1 MFWPICKREKDLEEK
16 GARMTIADN
25 LSHADP
31 ADLDALREALAA
43 SDPDGKLNPIGM
55 SRIEIGPEALDV
67 LTETVSELTQS
78 ERVVLVA
85 DATPAYRNGED
96 LKERVARTLGES
108 FELERVMIGADK
120 DELHA
125 DEEAVAEV
133 EEAID
138 GAGCVVSVGSGTI
151 TDLCKLASKN
161 RGDVPFVAVQSAGSV
176 NGFSDDF
183 SVLLKGGAK
192 RTAPSRYPDALLI
205 DLGVLASAPYEMNAA
220 GFGDTLA
227 TFTAPADW
235 YLAYLVGM
243 GDYHQAPI
251 TLLLEQAHELLDEA
265 VALERR
271 EPEALYKL
279 ARILTLS
286 GLACG
291 AAGSTAPGSG
301 VEHLVSHLLDMSAVQ
316 LDRPFAFHG
325 AQVGVATVPV
335 AAAWEALFS
344 GLDPAKIDPD
354 DCFPEPEEVEP
365 VVREAFAVID
375 PSGQVG
381 EACWSD
387 YSKKIKRWKGCRP
400 QFEGFLA
407 NWPRYK
413 DELREMVVL
422 PERLGNALKES
433 GAPARFGELNP
444 PIPEETAF
452 WALKNCHLMRNRFT
466 LADLLFF
473 IGWWDDRF
481 VERLFDRARSVGGG
495 L

>member
-1 MFWPICKREKDLEEK
+1 
-16 GARMTIADN
+16 MTIDDN
-25 LSHADP
+25 LSRADP
-31 ADLDALREALAA
+31 TDLDALREALTD

-55 SRIEIGPEALDV
+55 SRIEIGTEALDV
-67 LTETVSELTQS
+67 LTETVSELTRS

-85 DATPAYRNGED
+85 DATPAYRDGED
-96 LKERVARTLGES
+96 LKEQVARTLGES
-108 FELERVMIGADK
+108 FDLERAVIGADK

-125 DEEAVAEV
+125 DEETVSEV
-133 EEAID
+133 EEAIE

-151 TDLCKLASKN
+151 TDLCKMASRN
-161 RGDVPFVAVQSAGSV
+161 DVPFVAVQSAGSV

-183 SVLLKGGAK
+183 TVLLKGGAK
-192 RTAPSRYPDALLI
+192 RTVPSRYPDTLLI
-205 DLGVLASAPYEMNAA
+205 DLGVLAEAPHEMNAA
-220 GFGDTLA
+220 GFGDLLA
-227 TFTAPADW
+227 SFTAPADW
-235 YLAYLVGM
+235 YLAYLMGM
-243 GDYHQAPI
+243 GDFHQAPI
-251 TLLLEQAHELLDEA
+251 TLLLDQAHELLDEA
-265 VALERR
+265 VALGER

-279 ARILTLS
+279 ARVLTLS

-316 LDRPFAFHG
+316 LHRPFAFHG

-344 GLDPAKIDPD
+344 GLDPARIDPA

-365 VVREAFAVID
+365 VVREAFAEID

-381 EACWSD
+381 EECWSD
-387 YSKKIKRWKGCRP
+387 YSKKIARWKGCRP
-400 QFEGFLA
+400 QFEGFLG

-413 DELREMVVL
+413 DELKEMVVP

-433 GAPARFGELNP
+433 GAPARFSELNP

-473 IGWWDDRF
+473 IGWWDDGF
-481 VERLFDRARSVGGG
+481 VEKLFDRARSVGGG

>member
-1 MFWPICKREKDLEEK
+1 MNT
-16 GARMTIADN
+16 ASN
-25 LSHADP
+25 LSRADP
-31 ADLDALREALAA
+31 TDLDALRETLAA

-67 LTETVSELTQS
+67 LIETVSELTRS

-85 DATPAYRNGED
+85 DATPAYRDGED
-96 LKERVARTLGES
+96 LKERVARTLSKS
-108 FELERVMIGADK
+108 FELERAVIGADR

-125 DEEAVAEV
+125 DGEAVAEV
-133 EEAID
+133 EEVID
-138 GAGCVVSVGSGTI
+138 GAGCIVSVGSGTI
-151 TDLCKLASKN
+151 TDLCKMASRN

-192 RTAPSRYPDALLI
+192 RTVPSRYPDALLI
-205 DLGVLASAPYEMNAA
+205 DLAVLAEAPYEMNAA

-235 YLAYLVGM
+235 YLAYLMGM

-251 TLLLEQAHELLDEA
+251 TLLLEQAHELLDKA
-265 VALERR
+265 AALQGR

-279 ARILTLS
+279 AHVLTLS

-301 VEHLVSHLLDMSAVQ
+301 VEHLVSHLLDMSAFQ
-316 LDRPFAFHG
+316 LHRPFAFHG

-335 AAAWEALFS
+335 SAAWEALFS

-354 DCFPEPEEVEP
+354 DCFPKPDELEP
-365 VVREAFAVID
+365 VVREAFAEID
-375 PSGQVG
+375 PSGEVG
-381 EACWSD
+381 EECWSD
-387 YSKKIKRWKGCRP
+387 YSKKIERWKGCRP
-400 QFEGFLA
+400 QFEDFLE

-413 DELREMVVL
+413 GELTEMVVP

-444 PIPEETAF
+444 PIPKDTAF

-473 IGWWDDRF
+473 IGWWDDGF
-481 VERLFDRARSVGGG
+481 VEKLFDRARVVGGG